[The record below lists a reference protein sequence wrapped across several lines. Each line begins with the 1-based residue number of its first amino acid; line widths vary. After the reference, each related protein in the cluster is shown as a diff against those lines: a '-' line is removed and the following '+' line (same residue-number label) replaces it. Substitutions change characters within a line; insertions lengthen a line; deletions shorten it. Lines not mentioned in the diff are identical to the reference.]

1 MTRQSQ
7 TTSRWT
13 TPDTGPRETCARR
26 SAFGFTLVEMLIV
39 LVVIGLVVGLAAPK
53 IDVTKFRIESAM
65 QGVGMAMLAAER
77 QAITQQHDVVVM
89 FDVPN
94 NLIRIHDDTNNNG
107 VVDPGERVRG
117 MPLGE
122 GIVYGR
128 PSSVTPRPMG
138 GGTVSFTKVVAGL
151 PAVVFHRD
159 GSASEAGGFYLTSN
173 RAATAGVHL
182 DDTRSVELERATGR
196 ALWFKYS
203 AAGGSWVQAF

>member
-7 TTSRWT
+7 STSRRT
-13 TPDTGPRETCARR
+13 TPSTGPHELCARR

-53 IDVTKFRIESAM
+53 IDVIKFRIGSAM
-65 QGVGMAMLAAER
+65 QGVGMSLLAVER
-77 QAITQQHDVVVM
+77 QAITQQHDVIVM

-94 NLIRIHDDTNNNG
+94 NLIRIHDDANNNDI
-107 VVDPGERVRG
+107 VDPGERVRG

-128 PSSVTPRPMG
+128 PASVTPRPMG
-138 GGTVSFTKVVAGL
+138 TGAVTFTKVVAGL

-173 RAATAGVHL
+173 RALQAGTHL

-196 ALWFKYS
+196 ALWFKYG
-203 AAGGSWVQAF
+203 AGGWQQAF

>member
-1 MTRQSQ
+1 
-7 TTSRWT
+7 
-13 TPDTGPRETCARR
+13 
-26 SAFGFTLVEMLIV
+26 MLIV

-53 IDVTKFRIESAM
+53 IDVIKFRIGSAM
-65 QGVGMAMLAAER
+65 QGVGMSMLAVER
-77 QAITQQHDVVVM
+77 QAITQQHDVIVM

-94 NLIRIHDDTNNNG
+94 NLIRIHDDANNNG
-107 VVDPGERVRG
+107 LVDPGERVRG

-128 PSSVTPRPMG
+128 PASVTPRPT
-138 GGTVSFTKVVAGL
+138 GTGAVSFTKVVAGL

-173 RAATAGVHL
+173 RALQAGTHL

-196 ALWFKYS
+196 ALWFKYGV
-203 AAGGSWVQAF
+203 GGWQQAF

>member
-7 TTSRWT
+7 STSRT
-13 TPDTGPRETCARR
+13 LPGTGPRELRARR

-53 IDVTKFRIESAM
+53 IDVIKFRVQSSM
-65 QGVGMAMLAAER
+65 QGVGMTLLAVER
-77 QAITQQHDVVVM
+77 QAITQQHDVIVM

-94 NLIRIHDDTNNNG
+94 NLIRIHDDANNNG
-107 VVDPGERVRG
+107 IVDPGERVRG
-117 MPLGE
+117 LPLGE
-122 GIVYGR
+122 GIVFGR
-128 PSSVTPRPMG
+128 PASVTPRPL
-138 GGTVSFTKVVAGL
+138 GTGAVSFTKVVAGL

-173 RAATAGVHL
+173 RALAGTHL

-196 ALWFKYS
+196 ALWFKYGT
-203 AAGGSWVQAF
+203 GGWQQAF

>member
-7 TTSRWT
+7 TSRSVS
-13 TPDTGPRETCARR
+13 PGSGPRQTCARR
-26 SAFGFTLVEMLIV
+26 SGLGFTLIEMVIV
-39 LVVIGLVVGLAAPK
+39 LLVIGIVVGLAAPK

-65 QGVGMAMLAAER
+65 QGVGTTLLAVER
-77 QAITQQHDVVVM
+77 QAITQQHDVIVM

-94 NLIRIHDDTNNNG
+94 NLLRIHDDANNNG
-107 VVDPGERVRG
+107 QVDPGERVRG

-122 GIVYGR
+122 GIVFGR
-128 PSSVTPRPMG
+128 AGVTPRPAPMG
-138 GGTVSFTKVVAGL
+138 MGAVSFTKVVAGL

-173 RAATAGVHL
+173 RAATGGTHL

-196 ALWFKYS
+196 ASWFKYGS
-203 AAGGSWVQAF
+203 GGWVRAF